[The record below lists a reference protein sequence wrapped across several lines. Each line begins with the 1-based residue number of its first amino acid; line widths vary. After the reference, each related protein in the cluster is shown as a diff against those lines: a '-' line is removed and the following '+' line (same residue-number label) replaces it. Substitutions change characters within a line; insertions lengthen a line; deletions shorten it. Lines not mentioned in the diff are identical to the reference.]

1 MPSLNAESAKQENI
15 IDQNANNVLP
25 IPNILPHKKI
35 PEGVVPVPQQEL
47 QKQDDQSPVKTEDK
61 MIISEDINMAL
72 PNRYRNNIIESELA
86 NEIMKETKVES
97 KQANIQ
103 NEPELNMGIE
113 INPQDNA
120 ANEVIDQPKNLAQ
133 DDPLHLM
140 DVNGAGDTNDIRMQ
154 EHEAPVKDSVVNLI
168 NRKIKKQHIDTL
180 RAADRGNAD
189 NGALRAPPGGAVYE
203 GEGDY
208 DKEGQKEDLHIEEPE
223 QEGEEDGKNG
233 IVKTN

>member
-1 MPSLNAESAKQENI
+1 MQSALESFRANCSENRDRMDRW

-25 IPNILPHKKI
+25 IPNIVPHKKI
-35 PEGVVPVPQQEL
+35 PAGVVPVPQQEL

-120 ANEVIDQPKNLAQ
+120 ANEVIDRSSC
-133 DDPLHLM
+133 
-140 DVNGAGDTNDIRMQ
+140 I
-154 EHEAPVKDSVVNLI
+154 I
-168 NRKIKKQHIDTL
+168 
-180 RAADRGNAD
+180 
-189 NGALRAPPGGAVYE
+189 
-203 GEGDY
+203 
-208 DKEGQKEDLHIEEPE
+208 
-223 QEGEEDGKNG
+223 
-233 IVKTN
+233 